1 MPNYRLSICKGPDC
15 RFNGSDA
22 VMEAAEAALREMGLA
37 GRCKLVRGG
46 CYGLCHLGPNV
57 VLRENPRPKDPLS
70 REDFQL
76 MGWEG
81 EFYYPA
87 MTVQKITRVVI
98 EHVAQGRVCEEM
110 VSSMDDALRSTSD

>member
-46 CYGLCHLGPNV
+46 CYGLCHLGLNV
-57 VLRENPRPKDPLS
+57 VVREDRPRPTDLFHQ
-70 REDFQL
+70 EDFQL
-76 MGWEG
+76 MGWED
-81 EFYYPA
+81 EVHYA
-87 MTVQKITRVVI
+87 EMT
-98 EHVAQGRVCEEM
+98 AQGVRTVLAEHIGEDRP
-110 VSSMDDALRSTSD
+110 VDALRGGRED